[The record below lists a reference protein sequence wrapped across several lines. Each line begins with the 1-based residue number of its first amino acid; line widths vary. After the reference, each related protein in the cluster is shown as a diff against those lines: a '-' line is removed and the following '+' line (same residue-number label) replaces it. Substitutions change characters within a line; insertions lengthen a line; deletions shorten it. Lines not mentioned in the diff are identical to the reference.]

1 MSFFVQNSTKKR
13 ALTVTLPV
21 DINQLAYKGLP
32 PFGINLYLPILRPYW
47 AHTMPKANAGLGSV
61 FIAELLVKDVKSLIR
76 LVTGGQI
83 NGQIKDLT

>member
-1 MSFFVQNSTKKR
+1 
-13 ALTVTLPV
+13 
-21 DINQLAYKGLP
+21 
-32 PFGINLYLPILRPYW
+32 
-47 AHTMPKANAGLGSV
+47 MPKANAGLGSV